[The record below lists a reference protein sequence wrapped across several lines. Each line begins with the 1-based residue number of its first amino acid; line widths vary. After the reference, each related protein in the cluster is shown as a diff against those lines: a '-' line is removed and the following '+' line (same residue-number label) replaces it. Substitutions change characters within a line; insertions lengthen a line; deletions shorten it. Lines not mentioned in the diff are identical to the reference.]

1 MLSPRYYPREASLLM
16 SLTSLLHHK
25 LVAGE
30 GAGIKVVPLDQGSYS
45 SYPLGYTHLHSAL
58 SHFYGTLLL
67 QEDAEAH
74 AQAPFSQQGYVLGRV
89 PADSPMVARWDQIIR
104 SHGDQR
110 SLQTEMLEDPAL
122 LDQFTADWVEL
133 VNSDAFVALTGSK
146 LLIHNGF
153 TDVLVP
159 SENRLSVSGKW
170 HYDNYT
176 PGPYV
181 RYLFFLNDFEE
192 HGGGIDLFDRGWS
205 HRFSDSSGYV
215 GLPLDHRLSDLEP
228 LCRVHGFDYQPVEV
242 RPSAGDFLCFSS
254 SRCIHRG
261 MNPTRGPRH
270 VVFLCGI
277 PVSPTVPT
285 ELVVRYSRALLQN
298 QNPGSDLIPVF
309 RCDPPAAP
317 PLPDQQQALRLDQPA
332 FSHPHLADEL
342 CRELGLASESAHAR
356 LIRLFCDRPRPAASQ
371 LQLLQLVLTDL
382 QLAASIDAALQ
393 PLLQRFQGYLVSLNK
408 EIQRYQPNE
417 QRLRE
422 HIYWPNPTHEKYGRT
437 LADEKPYVRPEPLID
452 ASTPLATAGSC
463 FAYEIAR
470 VFQERGYNYV
480 VTEKPDPAQGIYASD
495 YEPDDPYVPFS
506 ANFGILFNTPSLHQ
520 LAQRAF
526 GERQF
531 QRLLMKRGEVFHDP
545 YRETVFF
552 ASPEAHA
559 LDYDRHTSALQRM
572 LTEARVFIFTL
583 GLNECWRLRSDGTA
597 LSRNP
602 DADLMPYVRHQRLS
616 VADNVAAL
624 SGFYEL
630 VKRYNPEFQLI
641 LSLSPIP
648 FLATG
653 LADQEHV
660 IAANCHSKSTL
671 RVAAQEM
678 ADRYAD
684 VHYFPSYELIH
695 YCESDPWEPDLRHV
709 RRDTVSRVVS
719 LFEEIYVRR

>member
-1 MLSPRYYPREASLLM
+1 MLAPRFYPREGSLLM
-16 SLTSLLHHK
+16 GMASGLHHQLVASQAPIQEVTHGQLTYTSYPKGYTLLHR
-25 LVAGE
+25 
-30 GAGIKVVPLDQGSYS
+30 
-45 SYPLGYTHLHSAL
+45 AL
-58 SHFYGTLLL
+58 NHCYGTLLL
-67 QEDAEAH
+67 PGDEQAH
-74 AQAPFSQQGYVLGRV
+74 AESPFSQNGYLLGRL
-89 PADSPMVARWDQIIR
+89 PGEAPMVQRWDGIIR
-104 SHGDQR
+104 GHGDQR
-110 SLQTEMLEDPAL
+110 SLQAEMITDPDL
-122 LDQFTADWVEL
+122 LDQFCSDWVEL
-133 VNSDAFVALTGSK
+133 VNSDAFIAQTGSK

-159 SENRLSVSGKW
+159 SEDRLSVSGQW

-181 RYLFFLNDFEE
+181 RFLFFLNDFEE
-192 HGGGIDLFDRGWS
+192 HGGGIDLFDQGWS
-205 HRFSDSSGYV
+205 QGFSDASGYV
-215 GLPLDHRLSDLEP
+215 GLPLGHRLNDIEP
-228 LCRVHGFDYQPVEV
+228 LCRAHGFSHSPLQV
-242 RPSAGDFLCFSS
+242 RPSAGDYLCFSS
-254 SRCIHRG
+254 SRCLHRG
-261 MNPTRGPRH
+261 INPTQGPRH

-285 ELVVRYSRALLQN
+285 EQVVRYSRALLQN

-317 PLPDQQQALRLDQPA
+317 PLPDQQLALRLDQPA
-332 FSHPHLADEL
+332 TSHSHLAEEL
-342 CRELGLASESAHAR
+342 CRELGLASESAHSR

-382 QLAASIDAALQ
+382 RLAASFDASLI
-393 PLLQRFQGYLVSLNK
+393 PLLQRFQGYFVSLNT
-408 EIQRYQPNE
+408 ESQRYQPTE
-417 QRLRE
+417 QRPRQY
-422 HIYWPNPTHEKYGRT
+422 IFWPNPTHEKYGRT
-437 LADEKPYVRPEPLID
+437 LTDEKPYVRPVPLID
-452 ASTPLATAGSC
+452 ATTPLATAGSC

-495 YEPDDPYVPFS
+495 YEPGDPYVPFS

-531 QRLLMKRGEVFHDP
+531 QRLLMKRCEAFHDP
-545 YRETVFF
+545 YRETVFV

-559 LDYDRHTSALQRM
+559 IDYDRHTSALQRM

-616 VADNVAAL
+616 VAENVAAL
-624 SGFYEL
+624 SGFYDL
-630 VKRYNPEFQLI
+630 VKRYNPDFKLI

-678 ADRYAD
+678 ADRYDD
-684 VHYFPSYELIH
+684 VYYFPSYELIH
-695 YCESDPWEPDLRHV
+695 YCEVDPWEADLRHV
-709 RRDTVSRVVS
+709 RRDTVDRVVS
-719 LFEEIYVRR
+719 LFEEIYVRP